1 MQMASRKPSST
12 NYGTGS
18 LRPWQRKDE
27 KRERRNIKRDEKRRA
42 IREGK
47 DQ

>member
-1 MQMASRKPSST
+1 MPKRKPTST

-27 KRERRNIKRDEKRRA
+27 LQERKNIKRDDKRRA

-47 DQ
+47 DEA

>member
-1 MQMASRKPSST
+1 MPARKPTST
-12 NYGTGS
+12 NYGTAA

-27 KRERRNIKRDEKRRA
+27 KRERRNIKRNEKRNA

-47 DQ
+47 DS